1 MKYITMLS
9 FYLLAI
15 SRVYCQYP
23 SKQAEFSTVN
33 IGGENYSVIKLS
45 NFNKKLKVKYF
56 AARDQNNNS
65 VHKRF
70 LGWQTNKNVISYSS
84 GTYMDNNDINLA
96 KPVGLCID
104 QGRVVNYGLLLDKF
118 DGLVIAYP
126 SGRLS
131 VHSLKSKSMQIDKGD
146 GKILN
151 FNLSNTLQRTQFIS
165 WAQEQ
170 EVTVFQTHLFCYKN
184 QISSNI
190 NNSKK
195 AGRRFLAAGKDELG
209 EYKQYIVNLSID
221 NTLQEA
227 ASKAINYLKSYEELS
242 EIDFL
247 INLDTGM
254 QDVFG
259 SYTPTGDKA
268 TKKGFQGR
276 LDISNSLNL
285 IVYYVD

>member
-1 MKYITMLS
+1 MKYITLLS

-15 SRVYCQYP
+15 SQVYCQYP

-70 LGWQTNKNVISYSS
+70 VGWLANKNVISYSS

-104 QGRVVNYGLLLDKF
+104 QGRVVNFGLLLDKF

-195 AGRRFLAAGKDELG
+195 AGRRFLAAGKDDSG
-209 EYKQYIVNLSID
+209 EYKQYIVNLSSD

-259 SYTPTGDKA
+259 SYTSNGDKV

>member
-1 MKYITMLS
+1 MKYITLLS
-9 FYLLAI
+9 FYFLVI
-15 SRVYCQYP
+15 SQAFCQYP

-33 IGGENYSVIKLS
+33 IGGESYSVIKLS

-65 VHKRF
+65 VHKRY
-70 LGWQTNKNVISYSS
+70 LGWQTNKNVICYSS
-84 GTYMDNNDINLA
+84 GTYMDNNDINYA

-104 QGRVVNYGLLLDKF
+104 QGREVNKGLILDKF

-126 SGRLS
+126 SGRIA
-131 VHSLKSKSMQIDKGD
+131 VHSLKSKSIQIDKGD
-146 GKILN
+146 GKIMNLN
-151 FNLSNTLQRTQFIS
+151 FDSNFDKIQFMN
-165 WAQEQ
+165 WAKSQ

-184 QISSNI
+184 QIAGSL
-190 NNSKK
+190 NNNKK
-195 AGRRFLAAGKDELG
+195 AGRRFLAAGKDDSG
-209 EYKQYIVNLSID
+209 EYKQYIVNLASD

-227 ASKAINYLKSYEELS
+227 TRKTVNYLKTYEELT

-259 SYTPTGDKA
+259 SFTSTGDKV
-268 TKKGFQGR
+268 TKKGFQGK

>member
-1 MKYITMLS
+1 
-9 FYLLAI
+9 
-15 SRVYCQYP
+15 
-23 SKQAEFSTVN
+23 
-33 IGGENYSVIKLS
+33 
-45 NFNKKLKVKYF
+45 
-56 AARDQNNNS
+56 
-65 VHKRF
+65 
-70 LGWQTNKNVISYSS
+70 
-84 GTYMDNNDINLA
+84 MDNNDINLA

-195 AGRRFLAAGKDELG
+195 AGRRFLAAGKDDSG
-209 EYKQYIVNLSID
+209 EYKQYIVNLSSD

-259 SYTPTGDKA
+259 SYTSKGDKV